1 MFEICFHA
9 KCLLSISGC
18 GHCKK
23 AKPEYTGAAEKF
35 KDDNK
40 VSGTCL
46 LGIIKLRAKL
56 SHSLFPALTCLPI
69 SFNKIAKIDIY

>member
-1 MFEICFHA
+1 MVWGSFFQSVFIIKLIQDHLSSKFEICFHA

-40 VSGTCL
+40 VSGI
-46 LGIIKLRAKL
+46 G
-56 SHSLFPALTCLPI
+56 S
-69 SFNKIAKIDIY
+69 